1 MSVDRTS
8 VRKVGRRRTYTE
20 ELLADAVANATS
32 YADVLRYLG
41 VPLRSGSYSHIAKRI
56 KEFGI
61 DTSHFTRQR
70 RKYTAEILGEAAA
83 QSDSVAG
90 VLRHLGLSQVG
101 GTHAHISRMLR
112 ALEID
117 TSHFRRDQ
125 GARRV
130 GSRLTAKDILVIDR
144 SATRRSPPHR
154 LRRALLEVGRAYVC
168 EGCGCDGQWQGKPL
182 TLHVDHISGEF
193 RDNRAENLRFL
204 CPNCHTQTPN
214 FAGRARGQSAEVRAV
229 CDGGHSE
236 GAA

>member
-1 MSVDRTS
+1 M
-8 VRKVGRRRTYTE
+8 GRRRTYTE
-20 ELLADAVANATS
+20 ELLADAAANATS

-70 RKYTAEILGEAAA
+70 RKYTAEVLSAASA

-90 VLRHLGLSQVG
+90 VLRRLGLTQTG
-101 GTHAHISRMLR
+101 GTHAHISRMLKR
-112 ALEID
+112 LEID

-125 GARRV
+125 GSRRV
-130 GSRLTAKDILVIDR
+130 GSRLSAADVLVRDL
-144 SATRRSPPHR
+144 SATRRRPPHQ

-168 EGCGCDGQWQGKPL
+168 EGCGCDGQWRGAPL

-204 CPNCHTQTPN
+204 CPNCHAQTPN
-214 FAGRARGQSAEVRAV
+214 FAGRSRGRHGPTRGVVGRAGP
-229 CDGGHSE
+229 DE
-236 GAA
+236 NAA